1 MPGTCVPVLLSP
13 FFILAL
19 STTLSLPPPPQK
31 KSADCSR
38 FRRP

>member
-1 MPGTCVPVLLSP
+1 MPGTCVPVLLSL

-19 STTLSLPPPPQK
+19 STTLSLPPK